1 MPPSPCSQLS
11 VPDPVVE
18 PRPNQSSPKS
28 TPSALS
34 RTLSV
39 GMFGSKYPDSTVD
52 QPAAVSFWSETFN
65 KSIRGSLQGL
75 RSTQK
80 VYAPPASAQTVPPY
94 LTIRLWPLSK
104 YSIRILAHDPF
115 ALSIFKIAFEIG
127 VVLPVAVLPDQISR
141 PESEAA
147 AAKRNAV
154 GVYGRR
160 RLSGGCRRGGDRGDR
175 SDRRG
180 EFAATD

>member
-52 QPAAVSFWSETFN
+52 QPSAAVCFWIETFSR
-65 KSIRGSLQGL
+65 SIRGSLQGL
-75 RSTQK
+75 RSTDH
-80 VYAPPASAQTVPPY
+80 VFDVPSVAQTVPPY
-94 LTIRLWPLSK
+94 LTIRLTPFSK
-104 YSIRILAHDPF
+104 
-115 ALSIFKIAFEIG
+115 
-127 VVLPVAVLPDQISR
+127 
-141 PESEAA
+141 
-147 AAKRNAV
+147 
-154 GVYGRR
+154 
-160 RLSGGCRRGGDRGDR
+160 
-175 SDRRG
+175 
-180 EFAATD
+180 